1 MRTVSENEAELV
13 ARSPAPD
20 TTDVTSGQ
28 SDCFILWSET
38 TFSFRPL
45 YWLSGIPWEAITWQ
59 LLNLFVELL
68 IYVHV
73 KIRSKY
79 AVKYKVGKSAV
90 YMSCKNNSTLF
101 WFWWIFKC
109 CQLYVLSRSETKLGR
124 HWWIREVVLFVK
136 GWAWLVCQPFYLSSF
151 SKISGFYKK
160 SASTD
165 V

>member
-28 SDCFILWSET
+28 SDCFILCSEIT
-38 TFSFRPL
+38 LSFRPL
-45 YWLSGIPWEAITWQ
+45 NWLSEIPWKAITWH

-101 WFWWIFKC
+101 FGSDEYLNVVNC
-109 CQLYVLSRSETKLGR
+109 MSLV
-124 HWWIREVVLFVK
+124 EVRQNSVD
-136 GWAWLVCQPFYLSSF
+136 
-151 SKISGFYKK
+151 
-160 SASTD
+160 TD
-165 V
+165 E